1 MSKTEDHYRVVFAGN
16 LLALG
21 SRNTRLT
28 QTVNEGFWEGLVQMA
43 VPKLRYECSTR
54 INPFFKT
61 RAKLA
66 RHANSHPDQPVPRL
80 RY

>member
-1 MSKTEDHYRVVFAGN
+1 MAFTVVSAGD

-21 SRNTRLT
+21 SRKTRLT
-28 QTVNEGFWEGLVQMA
+28 ATMNEGFREGLVNMA
-43 VPKLRYECSTR
+43 VPALHYECSTR
-54 INPFFKT
+54 IDQFFRT
-61 RAKLA
+61 RVKLA

>member
-1 MSKTEDHYRVVFAGN
+1 MACTVVAAGN

-21 SRNTRLT
+21 SRKTKLT
-28 QTVNEGFWEGLVQMA
+28 ETMSESFREGLVKMA
-43 VPKLRYECSTR
+43 VPALHYECSTR
-54 INPFFKT
+54 IDQFFRT

>member
-1 MSKTEDHYRVVFAGN
+1 MAFTVVAAGD

-21 SRNTRLT
+21 NRKARLT
-28 QTVNEGFWEGLVQMA
+28 ATMNEGFREDLVNMA
-43 VPKLRYECSTR
+43 VPALHYECSTR
-54 INPFFKT
+54 IDPLFRT

>member
-1 MSKTEDHYRVVFAGN
+1 VAFTVVAAGN

-21 SRNTRLT
+21 SRKTRLT
-28 QTVNEGFWEGLVQMA
+28 AAMNEGFREGLVNMA
-43 VPKLRYECSTR
+43 VPALHYECSTR
-54 INPFFKT
+54 IDQFFRT